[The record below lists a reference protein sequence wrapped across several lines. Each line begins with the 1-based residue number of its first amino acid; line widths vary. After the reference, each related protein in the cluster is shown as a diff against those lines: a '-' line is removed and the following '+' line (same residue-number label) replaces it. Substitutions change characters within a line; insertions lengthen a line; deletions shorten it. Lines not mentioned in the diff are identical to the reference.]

1 LKILLAEAM
10 PIDNVKHWVSQEY
23 LYWAHAPGA
32 PPVACLFLSRF
43 LGRRFWYP
51 HFLQYFA
58 RIELVA
64 LQFMQTRFINNLAS
78 ASGNL
83 AM

>member
-1 LKILLAEAM
+1 MCYKSVLL
-10 PIDNVKHWVSQEY
+10 VQC
-23 LYWAHAPGA
+23 APGGA
-32 PPVACLFLSRF
+32 PPDACLFLSRF
-43 LGRRFWYP
+43 FGRRFWYP

-58 RIELVA
+58 RIEFVA
-64 LQFMQTRFINNLAS
+64 LQFMQTRFINVLAS